1 MRFFVIFPVL
11 LLYHQL
17 IVGPERGGS
26 VYELHYTNSTWGTLI
41 ILYEKLALHYRLK
54 CAWRA
59 SRMPRWWVVV
69 RIVPNKMNVAITVNR
84 RNAFY
89 CAHVK
94 LNIKRSVV
102 TAFTKT
108 LVPCRAILTPF
119 K

>member
-1 MRFFVIFPVL
+1 
-11 LLYHQL
+11 
-17 IVGPERGGS
+17 
-26 VYELHYTNSTWGTLI
+26 
-41 ILYEKLALHYRLK
+41 
-54 CAWRA
+54 
-59 SRMPRWWVVV
+59 MPRRWVVVVVV